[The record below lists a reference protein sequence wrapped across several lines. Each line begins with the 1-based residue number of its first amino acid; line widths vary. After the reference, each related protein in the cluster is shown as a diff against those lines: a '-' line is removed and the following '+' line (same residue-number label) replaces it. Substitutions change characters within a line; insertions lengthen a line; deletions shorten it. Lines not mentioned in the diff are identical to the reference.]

1 MKLNSNTITTGE
13 DYKKIKLK
21 TLKPLFM
28 PNIRTQ
34 ILFQRTINMY
44 NYNNLPKNRNLFDGS
59 IIVSN
64 LKKSLKTFNR
74 SCIITKKN
82 YKKRQSDNY
91 KINSNKYKISRTKSE
106 NDINVLN
113 LNESSSKNNT
123 ENKDKLPIKYFNLIS
138 GSNGYNIPRRS
149 VCMNFNIKSKN
160 LLNLKNFRLSNTKYW
175 LNDFY
180 NNNYKD
186 IINSREMR
194 MLNKNEK
201 KELQVKYYK
210 WFI

>member
-64 LKKSLKTFNR
+64 LKKSIKTFNR

-123 ENKDKLPIKYFNLIS
+123 ESKDKLPIKYFNLIS

-149 VCMNFNIKSKN
+149 VCMDFNIKSKN
-160 LLNLKNFRLSNTKYW
+160 YLNLKNFRLSNTKYW

-186 IINSREMR
+186 IIISREMR

-201 KELQVKYYK
+201 KDLQVKYYK

>member
-1 MKLNSNTITTGE
+1 MKLNSSTITTGD
-13 DYKKIKLK
+13 DYYKNIKLK
-21 TLKPLFM
+21 SLKPLFM
-28 PNIRTQ
+28 PNIRTH

-44 NYNNLPKNRNLFDGS
+44 NYHNLPKNRNLFDGS
-59 IIVSN
+59 IIVSY
-64 LKKSLKTFNR
+64 LKSIKAFNR
-74 SCIITKKN
+74 SCNLPKKN
-82 YKKRQSDNY
+82 YKKRKSVVY

-138 GSNGYNIPRRS
+138 GSNGYKIPRRS
-149 VCMNFNIKSKN
+149 VCMDFNIKSKS

-175 LNDFY
+175 LNDFN